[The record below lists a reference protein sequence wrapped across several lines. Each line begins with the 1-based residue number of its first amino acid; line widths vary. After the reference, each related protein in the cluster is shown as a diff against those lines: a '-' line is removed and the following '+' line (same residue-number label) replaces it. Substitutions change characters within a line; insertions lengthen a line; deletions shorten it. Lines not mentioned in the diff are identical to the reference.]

1 MFKLEQCERWLRDH
15 LDLFLDLVRI
25 FVGTGLVVKA
35 FYLMAHTDYLM
46 QLIER
51 SGSWWLAPATMAHY
65 VIVAHMAGGAFLAV
79 GLVTRLAA
87 LAQVPAL
94 AGAVFYVYMPQVM
107 TWEPRQSL
115 EFAGL
120 MLFLLVL
127 ISVFGAGRWSLD
139 HYLAQKLAEHEAHP
153 QAHSA

>member
-1 MFKLEQCERWLRDH
+1 MQKLDQCQQWLKEH
-15 LDLFLDLVRI
+15 FDLFLDLVRI

-46 QLIER
+46 QLVER
-51 SGSWWLAPATMAHY
+51 SGSWWLAPALVAHY
-65 VIVAHMAGGAFLAV
+65 VIVAHMAGGAFLAL

-120 MLFLLVL
+120 MLFLLLL

-139 HYLAQKLAEHEAHP
+139 HYLTMKLAEHSSEPHP
-153 QAHSA
+153 HSA